1 MSLNMTF
8 FLKASLIVQIASATP
23 RIRLEPEQQTV
34 RPGDSPLIRCE
45 VTQGDPPVRVTWSR
59 EAAPLPRSV
68 TVSGPVLQFRG
79 IAVSDAGRYVCRASN
94 SAGQAEAVAE
104 VIVLGGSQTEAG
116 DGSQEHQQLS
126 SSQGATVDLPCRLS
140 PSSDLSWSREGG
152 LIPEKARQMPNNML
166 RIEDV
171 SVEDSGRYECTAGG
185 RVQYVTLRVESMT
198 LTLKTAV
205 TSLLMSPMF

>member
-1 MSLNMTF
+1 M
-8 FLKASLIVQIASATP
+8 FLTATP

-45 VTQGDPPVRVTWSR
+45 VTQGDPPVQVSWSR

-68 TVSGPVLQFRG
+68 TVTGPVLQFRG
-79 IAVSDAGRYVCRASN
+79 IAVSDAGRYLCRASN

-104 VIVLGGSQTEAG
+104 VIVLGGGQTETG
-116 DGSQEHQQLS
+116 DGSLEHQQLS

-152 LIPEKARQMPNNML
+152 RIPERARQMRNNML

-171 SVEDSGRYECTAGG
+171 TMEDSGRYVCTAGG

-198 LTLKTAV
+198 LALG
-205 TSLLMSPMF
+205 PMTHI